1 MDTWIMLF
9 SRLHQQDCV
18 ITHRN
23 VTITVLR
30 PWKKVVF
37 AAKHNAGQV
46 KAKLEDAYPK
56 LRWWRE
62 WCGVKFSGSKAINIK
77 RLFGSFSAGPV
88 WSWAS
93 NCKHPTPTAK
103 FRCRSST
110 GGELTRM

>member
-46 KAKLEDAYPK
+46 KAKVEDVYPK
-56 LRWWRE
+56 LKMVEGVVWRK
-62 WCGVKFSGSKAINIK
+62 V
-77 RLFGSFSAGPV
+77 
-88 WSWAS
+88 
-93 NCKHPTPTAK
+93 
-103 FRCRSST
+103 
-110 GGELTRM
+110 

>member
-46 KAKLEDAYPK
+46 KAKVEDVYPK

-62 WCGVKFSGSKAINIK
+62 WCGVKFSGSEAINIK

-88 WSWAS
+88 WFWAS

-110 GGELTRM
+110 GRELTRM